1 MLTAEFNGIRLAYA
15 ETGRGPD
22 IVFVH
27 GIPSDYR
34 AWDNQVAVFSKQY
47 HMVAYSR
54 RHAQPNNNPGSLRDS
69 TIENNARDLE
79 GLIRKT
85 THPPINLVG
94 HSYGGFTAAVLA
106 SAKPELVRRLVLIEP
121 GITTLLIQNPESRAQ
136 MFSFLLRS
144 PSVALAAG
152 KYIRQY
158 YNPLL
163 KAYDS
168 GDLDTALNYFLDGLM
183 NRKGSLGQMAQNL
196 QVMVKENAKTIGE
209 VEAKLPPFTTKDA
222 QQISSPTLLING
234 SDGTKIFRAINE
246 RLAKSIPNSELATI
260 PNSSHFPHLENSEG
274 FNHKVIEF
282 LSGS

>member
-1 MLTAEFNGIRLAYA
+1 MLSADVNGVRLAYA

-27 GIPSDYR
+27 GIPTDYR
-34 AWDNQVAVFSKQY
+34 AWDNQVAFFSKQY
-47 HMVAYSR
+47 HIVTYSR
-54 RHAQPNNNPGSLRDS
+54 RHAQPNNNQGSLRDS

-79 GLIRKT
+79 GLIRQT
-85 THPPINLVG
+85 THPPVTLVG
-94 HSYGGFTAAVLA
+94 HSYGGFIAALLA
-106 SAKPELVRRLVLIEP
+106 STKPELVRKLVLIEP
-121 GITTLLIQNPESRAQ
+121 GITTLLVQDPESRAQ

-144 PSVALAAG
+144 PSVALVAG

-163 KAYDS
+163 KAYDR

-183 NRKGSLGQMAQNL
+183 NRKGALGQLAQNS
-196 QVMVKENAKTIGE
+196 QVMVKENAATIGE
-209 VEAKLPPFTTKDA
+209 VEAKLPIFTAKDA
-222 QQISSPTLLING
+222 RRISSPTLLMNG

-260 PNSSHFPHLENSEG
+260 SNSSHFPHLENSEA
-274 FNHKVIEF
+274 FNQKLMEF
-282 LSGS
+282 LS